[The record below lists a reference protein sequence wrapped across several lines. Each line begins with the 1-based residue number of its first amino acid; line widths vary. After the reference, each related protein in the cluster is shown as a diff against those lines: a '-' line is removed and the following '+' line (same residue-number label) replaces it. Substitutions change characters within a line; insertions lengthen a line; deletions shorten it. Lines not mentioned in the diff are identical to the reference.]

1 MNCFI
6 MKIDAKNRYFSPDHR
21 QLCKVIKTQA
31 LGDETTCQVWL
42 PGRDSVVRV
51 PASRLAPLKD
61 SRTATATG
69 NDASPYLTG
78 YRRYP

>member
-21 QLCKVIKTQA
+21 QLCQVIEIQA
-31 LGDETTCQVWL
+31 LWGETTCRVWL

-51 PASRLAPLKD
+51 PASRLASLED
-61 SRTATATG
+61 SGTGTTAENG
-69 NDASPYLTG
+69 ASLYLTG
-78 YRRYP
+78 